1 MSAGD
6 QALKEL
12 DSAAAKAIEAFR
24 VKLSHLRTGRATTA
38 LLDPVKVEAYGSTMP
53 LVQMAS
59 LSVPE
64 PRVILVQPF
73 DKSQIPAIE
82 KAILSAGLG
91 LNPAT
96 QGNVIRVP
104 IPALNEERRRE
115 LAKQVKALAEE
126 VRVSARNSRRDAN
139 EMLKKAEKSGEL
151 SADDVKKLTEKVQKK
166 TDETIS
172 KIDEMTKRKEA
183 EVMEV

>member
-1 MSAGD
+1 MSAD
-6 QALKEL
+6 AVIKEMEG
-12 DSAAAKAIEAFR
+12 STAKAIEAFR

-38 LLDPVKVEAYGSTMP
+38 LLDPVKVDAYGQSMP
-53 LVQMAS
+53 LQQLAS

-82 KAILSAGLG
+82 KAIGAANLG
-91 LNPAT
+91 LNPSS

-104 IPALNEERRRE
+104 IPPLNEERRKE
-115 LAKQVKALAEE
+115 LAKQVKSIAEE
-126 VRVSARNSRRDAN
+126 MRVSIRNSRRDAN
-139 EMLKKAEKSGEL
+139 EALKKAEKDGEI
-151 SADDVKKLTEKVQKK
+151 SADDLKKHTATVQKK
-166 TDETIS
+166 TDETIAR
-172 KIDEMTKRKEA
+172 IDEMVKKKEA

>member
-1 MSAGD
+1 MAGEQVLKD
-6 QALKEL
+6 LDGHFSKAQEAL
-12 DSAAAKAIEAFR
+12 R

-38 LLDPVKVEAYGSTMP
+38 ILEPVKVEAYGQSMP
-53 LVQMAS
+53 LNQVAS

-82 KAILSAGLG
+82 KAIQSAGLG
-91 LNPAT
+91 LNPMS

-104 IPALNEERRRE
+104 IPALTEERRKD
-115 LAKQVKALAEE
+115 LAKQVKAMAEE
-126 VRVSARNSRRDAN
+126 VRVGARNHRRDAN
-139 EMLKKAEKSGEL
+139 EALKKMEKDGTASKDEV
-151 SADDVKKLTEKVQKK
+151 AKLTEKVQKA
-166 TDETIS
+166 TDACIA
-172 KIDEMTKRKEA
+172 KIDEMVKKKEQ

>member
-1 MSAGD
+1 MTSD
-6 QALKEL
+6 QAFKEME
-12 DSAAAKAIEAFR
+12 DHCTKALEAFK

-38 LLDPVKVEAYGSTMP
+38 LLEPVKVEAYGQTMP
-53 LVQMAS
+53 LQQMAS

-82 KAILSAGLG
+82 KGIQSAGLG
-91 LNPAT
+91 LNPMS

-104 IPALNEERRRE
+104 IPALTEERRKD
-115 LAKQVKALAEE
+115 LAKQVKSMAED
-126 VRVSARNSRRDAN
+126 VRVSIRNARRDSN
-139 EMLKKAEKSGEL
+139 EQFKKMEKAGEV
-151 SADDVKKLTEKVQKK
+151 SADDLKKLTERVQKK
-166 TDETIS
+166 TDETIA
-172 KIDEMTKRKEA
+172 KVDEMVKKKEA